1 MANLPNDGNL
11 SNDND
16 REEVALSRAEWENF
30 QHENQ
35 ETLRDMQ
42 TAITRLTLE
51 VTQIRGDGRNHDSQ

>member
-11 SNDND
+11 SSDND
-16 REEVALSRAEWENF
+16 REGVALSRAGWENF

-35 ETLRDMQ
+35 QTLHDMQ

-51 VTQIRGDGRNHDSQ
+51 VTQIRGEGRNHDSQ